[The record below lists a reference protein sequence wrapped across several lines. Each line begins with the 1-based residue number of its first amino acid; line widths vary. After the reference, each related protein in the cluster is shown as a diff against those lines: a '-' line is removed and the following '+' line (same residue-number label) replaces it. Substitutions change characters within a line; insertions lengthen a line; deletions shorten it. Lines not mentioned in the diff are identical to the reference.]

1 METGSGL
8 VSTTWSRVPLSSSRG
23 LRASI
28 RDCTHG
34 VQKNC
39 RKVIGSSISMNRVP
53 LSSTSMLKA
62 RPRSVWKVM
71 SPKPR
76 VDITVRVQ
84 YNPVNQV

>member
-1 METGSGL
+1 
-8 VSTTWSRVPLSSSRG
+8 
-23 LRASI
+23 
-28 RDCTHG
+28 
-34 VQKNC
+34 
-39 RKVIGSSISMNRVP
+39 MNRVP

-76 VDITVRVQ
+76 VDITVSVQ